1 MYNLRY
7 HVASLVSVFLAL
19 ALGLIL
25 GGLVVDKTSTIGQSA
40 IVNGIKQEF
49 ASIRKENAQLDAEL
63 ETYRTF
69 ADDLGTQAAENTLSG
84 KTIGIIGLDVK
95 ADDMA
100 RKAVATA
107 GGKSVQVTLNAA
119 RYDETDDT
127 SKVNQLLT
135 PLMTS
140 EGTTDPYTAIGITL
154 SKEWVEG
161 GKTDKP
167 LTNALV
173 DEGVLA
179 IDDIDSFNG
188 VEGVIDTAVDG
199 KTVDKLGMAIAGAF
213 HKANYP
219 TICASTFHGNDVLA
233 EAGWKQNI
241 SSTNMLGSSIGVY
254 TIAALNNG
262 ASAGLYG
269 TSTGAKGLYP
279 QLKTVTSTEKTTTK
293 K

>member
-19 ALGLIL
+19 ALGLVL
-25 GGLVVDKTSTIGQSA
+25 GGLVVDKTSTLGQSA

-49 ASIRKENAQLDAEL
+49 ASIRKENTQLNADL
-63 ETYRTF
+63 DTYRAF
-69 ADDLGTQAAENTLSG
+69 ADDLGTQATGSALSG
-84 KTIGIIGLDVK
+84 KTIGVIGLDVK
-95 ADDMA
+95 ADDLA
-100 RKAVATA
+100 HKAIAAA

-119 RYDETDDT
+119 KYDEADGS
-127 SKVNQLLT
+127 SKANRLLA
-135 PLMTS
+135 PLMIS

-154 SKEWVEG
+154 SKEWVVG

-167 LTNALV
+167 LTQALI
-173 DEGVLA
+173 DEGVLS
-179 IDDIDSFNG
+179 IENIDSFTG
-188 VEGVIDTAVDG
+188 VEGVIDTAIDG

-213 HKANYP
+213 YKASYP
-219 TICASTFHGNDVLA
+219 TICASTFHGNDILA

-241 SSTNMLGSSIGVY
+241 SSTNMLGSSIGTY

-262 ASAGLYG
+262 APAGLYG
-269 TSTGAKGLYP
+269 TSAGAKGLYP
-279 QLKTVTSTEKTTTK
+279 QLKTGTSTGKTTTK